1 MLSTYAMFKN
11 ELNIQL
17 LSRGKVKQVYSC
29 AIDMRFD
36 FWQSKQSI
44 PFGGLNFSCLY
55 FSSQLCWK
63 LHFNNFD
70 FGSLNNWSFS
80 GSASSC
86 SVDISAVSSLCCCPK
101 NAEALFVL
109 TSICIHAHQERG
121 PHLRNLPCT
130 VFIQM
135 IKCRWTLENWAFMS
149 YSLDFGSYFTFNLLK
164 F

>member
-44 PFGGLNFSCLY
+44 AFSGLNFSCLY

-70 FGSLNNWSFS
+70 FGSLDWTFLQFL
-80 GSASSC
+80 
-86 SVDISAVSSLCCCPK
+86 LCVVAQK
-101 NAEALFVL
+101 MLKALFVL

-121 PHLRNLPCT
+121 PHLRNLPCM
-130 VFIQM
+130 VFNKNDKVPGNIGKLSLYV
-135 IKCRWTLENWAFMS
+135 IFSGFWFLITLLLIFWN
-149 YSLDFGSYFTFNLLK
+149 FN
-164 F
+164 